1 MDTVNY
7 EKKSPT
13 AWITINRP
21 QVMNACDP
29 PTTDYIYECEQDF
42 DKDPELKILVLT
54 GAGERAFCTGMDLK
68 AAAARIAAGGPVS
81 NVVPPYMKTDKVT
94 IAAVNGYAVAGG
106 LERALA
112 CDIRIASENAQFGCF
127 EIRRGLPNPPDPL
140 IRLIGFGPALHML
153 LSGDLIDAQEA
164 LRIGLVTKVVSA
176 PKLIPTVEELAAR
189 MGEYPTEV
197 LVATKKAAFAGRDMT
212 TEQSHQYAR
221 ALSAPLRDSDISRE
235 GVTAFAERRKANYG
249 ESAG

>member
-1 MDTVNY
+1 
-7 EKKSPT
+7 
-13 AWITINRP
+13 
-21 QVMNACDP
+21 MNACDP

-42 DKDPELKILVLT
+42 DQDPELKVLVLT
-54 GAGERAFCTGMDLK
+54 GAGERAFFTGMDLK

-140 IRLIGFGPALHML
+140 IRLIGFGPALHMM
-153 LSGDLIDAQEA
+153 LSGDLVNAQEA
-164 LRIGLVTKVVSA
+164 LRIGLVTKVVPA
-176 PKLIPTVEELAAR
+176 QELISTVEALAAR
-189 MGEYPTEV
+189 IGEYPTDV
-197 LVATKKAAFAGRDMT
+197 LVTTKKGAFAGRDLT
-212 TEQSHQYAR
+212 AEQSHNYFR
-221 ALSAPLRDSDISRE
+221 AILAPLRDSDTSRE

-249 ESAG
+249 ESSA

>member
-1 MDTVNY
+1 LDTVSY
-7 EKKSPT
+7 EKKDST

-21 QVMNACDP
+21 HVMNACDP

-42 DKDPELKILVLT
+42 HKDPGLKVLVLT

-68 AAAARIAAGGPVS
+68 AAAARIASGGPVS
-81 NVVPPYMKTDKVT
+81 NVVPPYMDTDKVT

-140 IRLIGFGPALHML
+140 IRLVGFGPALHML
-153 LSGDLIDAQEA
+153 LSGDLIDAWEA
-164 LRIGLVTKVVSA
+164 LRIGLVSKVVPA
-176 PKLIPTVEELAAR
+176 EDLISTVSDLAGR
-189 MGEYPTEV
+189 MGDYSTEV
-197 LVATKKAAFAGRDMT
+197 LVTTKKAAYAGLDMGPV
-212 TEQSHQYAR
+212 QSHQYFR

-235 GVTAFAERRKANYG
+235 GVTAFAERRHAEY
-249 ESAG
+249 

>member
-1 MDTVNY
+1 MDTVKY

-42 DKDPELKILVLT
+42 EKDPELKILVLT

-68 AAAARIAAGGPVS
+68 TAAARIASGGPVS

-112 CDIRIASENAQFGCF
+112 CDIRVASENAQFGCF

-164 LRIGLVTKVVSA
+164 LRIGLVTKVVPA
-176 PKLIPTVEELAAR
+176 RELIPTVEDLATR

-212 TEQSHQYAR
+212 AEQSHQYAR

-249 ESAG
+249 ESAS

>member
-1 MDTVNY
+1 MDTVSY
-7 EKKSPT
+7 EKKDST

-21 QVMNACDP
+21 HVMNACDP

-42 DKDPELKILVLT
+42 HKDPDLKVLVLT
-54 GAGERAFCTGMDLK
+54 GTGERAFCTGMDLK
-68 AAAARIAAGGPVS
+68 AAAERIAAGGPVS
-81 NVVPPYMKTDKVT
+81 NIVPPYMDTDKVT

-140 IRLIGFGPALHML
+140 IRLVGFGPALHML
-153 LSGDLIDAQEA
+153 LSGELIDAWEA
-164 LRIGLVTKVVSA
+164 LRIGLVSKVV
-176 PKLIPTVEELAAR
+176 PPEELIPTVADLAGR
-189 MGEYPTEV
+189 MGDYSTEV
-197 LVATKKAAFAGRDMT
+197 LVTTKKSAYAGLEMGPK
-212 TEQSHQYAR
+212 QSHQYFR

-235 GVTAFAERRKANYG
+235 GVTAFAERRQAEYG
-249 ESAG
+249 

>member
-1 MDTVNY
+1 MDTVSY
-7 EKKSPT
+7 EKKDST
-13 AWITINRP
+13 AWITIDRP
-21 QVMNACDP
+21 HVKNACDP

-42 DKDPELKILVLT
+42 HKDPGLKVLVLT

-68 AAAARIAAGGPVS
+68 AAAARIASGGPVS
-81 NVVPPYMKTDKVT
+81 NVVPPYMDTDKVT

-140 IRLIGFGPALHML
+140 IRLVGFGPALHML
-153 LSGDLIDAQEA
+153 LSGDLIDAWEA
-164 LRIGLVTKVVSA
+164 LRIGLVSKVVPA
-176 PKLIPTVEELAAR
+176 EDLISTVSDLAGR
-189 MGEYPTEV
+189 MGDYSTEV
-197 LVATKKAAFAGRDMT
+197 LVTTKKAAYAGLDMGPV
-212 TEQSHQYAR
+212 QSHQYFR

-235 GVTAFAERRKANYG
+235 GVTAFAERRHAEY
-249 ESAG
+249 

>member
-1 MDTVNY
+1 
-7 EKKSPT
+7 
-13 AWITINRP
+13 
-21 QVMNACDP
+21 MNACDP

-42 DKDPELKILVLT
+42 HKDPGLKVLVLT

-68 AAAARIAAGGPVS
+68 AAAARIASGGPVS
-81 NVVPPYMKTDKVT
+81 NVVPPYMDTDKVT

-140 IRLIGFGPALHML
+140 IRLVGFGPALHML
-153 LSGDLIDAQEA
+153 LSGDLIDAWEA
-164 LRIGLVTKVVSA
+164 LRIGLVSKVVPA
-176 PKLIPTVEELAAR
+176 EDLISTVSDLAGR
-189 MGEYPTEV
+189 MGDYSTEV
-197 LVATKKAAFAGRDMT
+197 LVTTKKAAYAGLDMGPV
-212 TEQSHQYAR
+212 QSHQYFR

-235 GVTAFAERRKANYG
+235 GVTAFAERRHAEY
-249 ESAG
+249 